1 MNEMTTLA
9 VATHVFG
16 SQAKRSAPTVYIA
29 LAERELTAGALIAE
43 HVRAEVA
50 RAQSRREGSL
60 ALHYLLDEQPQRQPA
75 ERALDPEAEVAAAI
89 AGFAAKRYV
98 LMVDGASVTALDQPL
113 ALTERSAV
121 SFVRLMPLIG
131 G

>member
-29 LAERELTAGALIAE
+29 LAEREITARELIGE

-50 RAQSRREGSL
+50 RAQARREGSL
-60 ALHYLLDEQPQRQPA
+60 ALHYLLDEQIQRQPA
-75 ERALDPEAEVAAAI
+75 ERALDAEAEVASAI

-98 LMVDGASVTALDQPL
+98 LMVDGVSVTGLDQPL
-113 ALTERSAV
+113 PLTERSSV